1 MPRESVSNT
10 SVYEDDPQRG
20 ERTRRE
26 IPKHTGSIRENFA
39 RTQSTL
45 EELRKDVDDLRSRI
59 VQIEKRLN
67 DQDRKLSNLVEE
79 RVKLAIKID
88 KGDGWIRTVNIRS
101 ASDLLRYIKE
111 LTNESEGKWVEQA
124 QVRLVAA
131 LEEMV
136 GAQITQEF

>member
-1 MPRESVSNT
+1 M
-10 SVYEDDPQRG
+10 
-20 ERTRRE
+20 
-26 IPKHTGSIRENFA
+26 
-39 RTQSTL
+39 
-45 EELRKDVDDLRSRI
+45 RSRI